1 MPWRDQIERRQS
13 ERWPSSRQIRWKV
26 RRGRRA
32 RCSSIVERSL
42 DGNVALLQSATQINT
57 FDLQRVAIGSPE
69 DILEDRFT
77 AQDTRLRTII
87 SISLIAAGALL
98 VLVLYAFRRRIRPR
112 FGIPGRRR

>member
-42 DGNVALLQSATQINT
+42 DGMV
-57 FDLQRVAIGSPE
+57 
-69 DILEDRFT
+69 
-77 AQDTRLRTII
+77 LRTR
-87 SISLIAAGALL
+87 ACDTPPAGAVVRPVNEQGACRHGMREGL
-98 VLVLYAFRRRIRPR
+98 VLRTETVRGADESLVYIVILA
-112 FGIPGRRR
+112 